1 MSNLLQKWTPR
12 CVPVVLVGLMVW
24 GPVIALGK
32 PLDQSIGVE
41 NGVSEP
47 VKVGDASDHGDFLI
61 AGFGFQTSISSSITI
76 KTYQARTG
84 AVLSEDSYDLN
95 VQDEAASGEAKRDRI
110 FAGGVGIDADGQP
123 RFLLRV
129 YDALTG
135 RFLWQGQLNLTSQ
148 KEERHVRPI
157 ATMTPLRSI
166 ARKTGINERS
176 PVQLNLSLRAIDPL
190 TGRLV
195 WEHKFIPGVLSS
207 RAERAGLRSAH
218 RFVSVETIG
227 HIFNLVVRTVDRASG
242 YLLWQD
248 SFEDSDLIE
257 RTEREGGRRL
267 EPQTMPLW
275 NDRDPALLTS
285 TGRPGSAMSGC
296 AVVWN
301 GKNQPTA
308 VGNCRRTAG
317 AYPASPWQGFGGL

>member
-1 MSNLLQKWTPR
+1 MI
-12 CVPVVLVGLMVW
+12 MVW
-24 GPVIALGK
+24 GPVIAVGK

-41 NGVSEP
+41 NSVPEP
-47 VKVGDASDHGDFLI
+47 VKVGDAPEHGDFLV

-95 VQDEAASGEAKRDRI
+95 VQDEAASGETKRDRI

-135 RFLWQGQLNLTSQ
+135 KFLWQGQLNLTYQ
-148 KEERHVRPI
+148 KEERRVRPI

-176 PVQLNLSLRAIDPL
+176 PVQLNLSLRAVDPL

-195 WEHKFIPGVLSS
+195 WEDKFIPGVLSS
-207 RAERAGLRSAH
+207 RAERAGLRSLD
-218 RFVSVETIG
+218 RFVPVETIG

-242 YLLWQD
+242 HLLWQD

-257 RTEREGGRRL
+257 RTEKEGGRRL
-267 EPQTMPLW
+267 EPQTMPQR
-275 NDRDPALLTS
+275 NDRDPALLAS
-285 TGRPGSAMSGC
+285 IGRPGAGYDWVCCSLKWKVSAHCCWKLS
-296 AVVWN
+296 
-301 GKNQPTA
+301 
-308 VGNCRRTAG
+308 
-317 AYPASPWQGFGGL
+317 